1 MVERNNRGLEDSLRA
16 MLLGRG
22 QDEWDVLLPQLLRAY
37 RGTPHT
43 ATGETANMLMLGRE
57 LRLPD
62 QLQHHPPPNESSSQH
77 EVVIEMRE
85 RLEQA
90 HKALRQEQ
98 LKVRQDDQEE
108 PLLFAP
114 GDMVWLQNRRRRKG
128 ENSKLQQKV

>member
-1 MVERNNRGLEDSLRA
+1 MTELCQLWGVDKTRTTPYHPQANGIVERNNRGLGDSLRS

-43 ATGETANMLMLGRE
+43 ATGETANMLMGRE

-62 QLQHHPPPNESSSQH
+62 QLQHHPPPNESSPQH
-77 EVVIEMRE
+77 EFVIEMKE

-90 HKALRQEQ
+90 HEALRQEQ
-98 LKVRQDDQEE
+98 LKV
-108 PLLFAP
+108 
-114 GDMVWLQNRRRRKG
+114 
-128 ENSKLQQKV
+128 

>member
-1 MVERNNRGLEDSLRA
+1 

-43 ATGETANMLMLGRE
+43 ATGETANMLVLGRK

-62 QLQHHPPPNESSSQH
+62 QLWHHSPLNESSPQPKF
-77 EVVIEMRE
+77 VIEMKE

-90 HKALRQEQ
+90 HEALRQEQ
-98 LKVRQDDQEE
+98 LKVQQDDQEE
-108 PLLFAP
+108 PFLFAP
-114 GDMVWLQNRRRRKG
+114 GDMVWLQNRKERIANFNR
-128 ENSKLQQKV
+128 SS